1 MQFRDLGAQYRALK
15 TDIDQGIQSV
25 IESTSFILGAPVTEL
40 ENKLAEYVGRK
51 YCVSCGNGTDAL
63 QMSLM
68 TWGIV
73 REMQYLPP
81 ILLTLLRPEQ
91 LLFLGVHR
99 FWWTLILILLTCLR
113 KLWKHLSKK

>member
-40 ENKLAEYVGRK
+40 ENK
-51 YCVSCGNGTDAL
+51 
-63 QMSLM
+63 
-68 TWGIV
+68 
-73 REMQYLPP
+73 QYLPP